1 MVFLKED
8 TIAPILS
15 KVYTG
20 RQHTLSPNVNLGI
33 NPFPL
38 SILPAQF
45 TFLPLIQLQTVR
57 KLIPVA
63 RFNVPMIRSD
73 DENVTPTPTEDGSE
87 DDMMD
92 SVARL
97 AGYIAAGEIY
107 SSLRPELIRIIREES
122 RGGDAIGEFKRIEQR
137 SHRRWLGMEVPEI
150 ERTESIVSESESVRK
165 VRSGESRESKS
176 GNSEVSKSSASLD
189 GQVQVPEKGDAAL
202 DKVQLKKEVACWW
215 GRKSAD

>member
-15 KVYTG
+15 KVYTT
-20 RQHTLSPNVNLGI
+20 RQHTLSPTINLGI

-63 RFNVPMIRSD
+63 RFNVPMVRSQ
-73 DENVTPTPTEDGSE
+73 DENLTPTPTENGSQ
-87 DDMMD
+87 DDIMD
-92 SVARL
+92 SVARV
-97 AGYIAAGEIY
+97 AGYIAAGDTYI
-107 SSLRPELIRIIREES
+107 SLRPELIRVIQEQN
-122 RGGDAIGEFKRIEQR
+122 RGGDAVLDFKRMEQR

-150 ERTESIVSESESVRK
+150 ERTESIVSDHESVRK

-176 GNSEVSKSSASLD
+176 GNSEISKSSASLD

-202 DKVQLKKEVACWW
+202 DKVQLKREVACWW